1 MKSGTLKTA
10 KVILIHL
17 KKGKKITS
25 LIVVNNTMN
34 FISTS
39 KWQKLFLVREKRQ
52 KRRSSTTKIAKV
64 FVWYVKNGKS
74 FIYAAKKIKNG
85 V

>member
-1 MKSGTLKTA
+1 ML
-10 KVILIHL
+10 VRQ
-17 KKGKKITS
+17 
-25 LIVVNNTMN
+25 
-34 FISTS
+34 

-52 KRRSSTTKIAKV
+52 KRRSSTTKTAKV

-74 FIYAAKKIKNG
+74 FIGVAKKIKNG

>member
-1 MKSGTLKTA
+1 LL
-10 KVILIHL
+10 VRQ
-17 KKGKKITS
+17 
-25 LIVVNNTMN
+25 
-34 FISTS
+34 

-52 KRRSSTTKIAKV
+52 KRRSSTTKTAKV

-74 FIYAAKKIKNG
+74 FIGAAKKIKNG